1 MSNEHVPVLLKEAL
15 NGLNIKPDGIYLDL
29 TLGRGGHA
37 KEILK
42 RLSSK
47 GRLIAFDKD
56 LEAIENSRIVLEN
69 ISNNFTLVH
78 SDYRFVKEELVK
90 LGVSRVDGVLM
101 DLGVSSPQ
109 FDDIKRGFTYRF
121 DTKLDMRMDES
132 SSLCAKDIVNT
143 YSLSDLTR
151 IFRLYGEDKYSYQ
164 VAKKIIDYRSKKE
177 IETTFELVDIIKIA
191 KPMKELA
198 KKGHPS
204 KQIFQALRIAV
215 NDELNALSEA
225 LEKVIPLLNNG
236 GRLVVISFQSLEDK
250 ITKDIFKKMTKVEGS
265 RHNVYT
271 LPTLD
276 KCDYE
281 LGNKKVITPSLE
293 EIAANHR
300 AESAKMRI
308 LIRKEN

>member
-1 MSNEHVPVLLKEAL
+1 MSNEHVPVLLEEAL

-78 SDYRFVKEELVK
+78 SDYRFVKEELAK

-132 SSLCAKDIVNT
+132 SSLSAKDIVNT

>member
-177 IETTFELVDIIKIA
+177 IETTFELVEIIKSA